1 MLAGTCPGV
10 KAIKIDLAET
20 GTSPVFNIRRR
31 GLRKGGSEARRVAVT
46 PNPWQRDP
54 EGRRKETLV
63 RASER
68 LWPADRHPWQLA
80 GHQPERRPRA
90 RRVALNSLKPWQ
102 TSKLFLTNPKGGSMR
117 VEWL

>member
-80 GHQPERRPRA
+80 GHQPRTEEACASSGSEPGRPGQPSR
-90 RRVALNSLKPWQ
+90 
-102 TSKLFLTNPKGGSMR
+102 TIPKGGTMR